1 MPFPPRFRDGAR
13 NAAPSSCRSSLRC
26 RERRAVV
33 RAEPDWLPD
42 ALAHRDPP
50 ASGFAARVRAWSAV
64 LRGRHGTTTRRAGS
78 ARSNDGTCVRPCWPR
93 AHRGRQPCVLIW
105 PTAAAGPWQKSR
117 ALRASGGMADA
128 HGSGPCVRKDV
139 GVQLPPRP
147 PTSAGMCPRNART
160 VSVSVFLGAKPP
172 GPRPAGLRPPDPR
185 SPFCFSRV
193 WLRALGQSLCSCCS
207 SSCFF
212 SSSLDVWG
220 FAWLLV
226 VVLVTS
232 RLGCPWVLCVNRL

>member
-33 RAEPDWLPD
+33 RAEPDWLLD
-42 ALAHRDPP
+42 ALAHRGPP

-64 LRGRHGTTTRRAGS
+64 LRGRHGTTTRRAGP

-105 PTAAAGPWQKSR
+105 RTAAAGAWQKTR

-139 GVQLPPRP
+139 GVQLPPCPLPVSTPWYLSISRNTRQDPLCRGVDRACRVGHGWDIPNLGDTRP
-147 PTSAGMCPRNART
+147 ADLLACGFLPAGDPISGPPLRRPRGWDTGGTQPVCPRPST
-160 VSVSVFLGAKPP
+160 G
-172 GPRPAGLRPPDPR
+172 D
-185 SPFCFSRV
+185 C
-193 WLRALGQSLCSCCS
+193 WLVG
-207 SSCFF
+207 
-212 SSSLDVWG
+212 
-220 FAWLLV
+220 
-226 VVLVTS
+226 
-232 RLGCPWVLCVNRL
+232 RLQR